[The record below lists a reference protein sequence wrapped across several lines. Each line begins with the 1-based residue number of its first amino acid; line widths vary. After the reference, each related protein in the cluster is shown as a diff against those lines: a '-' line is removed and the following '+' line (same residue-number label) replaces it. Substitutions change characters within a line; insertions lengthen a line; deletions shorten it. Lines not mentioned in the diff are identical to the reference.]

1 MTNKKCSVTNCDKK
15 LKAKGYCQTHY
26 MRLRRHGTTNDPV
39 STKAK
44 CSIESCNDYS
54 KARGFCYKHYHSYMK
69 YDDPF
74 HSNRRRIGRAPCK
87 IESCEGFN
95 HGGGYCQKHKYRLEK
110 YGGIDDKL
118 LKQRP
123 RGSGSIDKHGYKI
136 VVCPEWLGYRKNYR
150 IPEHRLVMSE
160 HLGRRLLPDETVHHK
175 NGIRTDNRLE
185 NLELWSSS
193 HPAGQKVEDK
203 LLWAHEI
210 IDLYE
215 GQKDTKNNGSKKQ
228 S

>member
-26 MRLRRHGTTNDPV
+26 MRLMRHGTTNDPV

-118 LKQRP
+118 LKIRL
-123 RGSGSIDKHGYKI
+123 DVKI
-136 VVCPEWLGYRKNYR
+136 
-150 IPEHRLVMSE
+150 
-160 HLGRRLLPDETVHHK
+160 LL
-175 NGIRTDNRLE
+175 
-185 NLELWSSS
+185 
-193 HPAGQKVEDK
+193 
-203 LLWAHEI
+203 EI
-210 IDLYE
+210 ISSL
-215 GQKDTKNNGSKKQ
+215 
-228 S
+228 